1 METDDFSTEN
11 LNNEYLKEFPPY
23 EVENLTEEE
32 ILGDTVINY
41 LLSLQD
47 EADKIL
53 AIQKV
58 KEKAKEFKILTAFNE
73 LFKKKDKKMK
83 TSSAFSEK
91 TLIFPEMEDTEY
103 VVSKYELDQ
112 TGRIYEII
120 PDVGRI

>member
-1 METDDFSTEN
+1 METDNFNTEN

-47 EADKIL
+47 EADKLL

-58 KEKAKEFKILTAFNE
+58 KEKAKEFKL
-73 LFKKKDKKMK
+73 
-83 TSSAFSEK
+83 S
-91 TLIFPEMEDTEY
+91 
-103 VVSKYELDQ
+103 
-112 TGRIYEII
+112 
-120 PDVGRI
+120 